1 MTTGFCHDTYVSMN
15 TDTENNSKE
24 KPAKA
29 KRKDPIADSIM
40 GLLQAGKPLTFQAAA
55 QQIAEQRRKPKD
67 RKDLWKR
74 YLTAVRQQAIHLAR
88 EGKIDLVHRG
98 AVVDPG
104 DFKGLVS
111 MRLKGS
117 SAE

>member
-1 MTTGFCHDTYVSMN
+1 MN
-15 TDTENNSKE
+15 KETDKQSG
-24 KPAKA
+24 KA

-40 GLLQAGKPLTFQAAA
+40 ALLRGSERLTFQAAA
-55 QQIAEQRRKPKD
+55 QLIAEQRRKPKD

-88 EGKIDLVHRG
+88 EGKIELVHRG
-98 AVVDPG
+98 EVVDPG

-111 MRLKGS
+111 MRAKKPS
-117 SAE
+117 SGP